1 VNVIEWLLDSDPSIR
16 WQVMRDLGDPAESV
30 SAERS
35 KVAAEG
41 WGARLLSLQ
50 DSTGR
55 WGREALPAETA
66 PTGDGFPDPP
76 TRRLLRELQDHSV
89 EEIGD
94 FLGIEADTLASWESG
109 VPDPEDERVDKYRR
123 ALQWMR
129 NAIGTLKPQ
138 WTSTTHTLVLLRSMG
153 LDPASEQAQRAVAL
167 VRDNVKW
174 DHDGQ
179 DYFDGEV
186 EPCIN
191 GKTVAL
197 GAYFGQNVG
206 AIVERLLGEQ
216 LADGGWN
223 CEAERGS
230 IRSSFN
236 TLIEV
241 LEGLLE
247 YEKANGASANV
258 TAARLKGHDYLLE
271 RHMFR
276 RLSTGEVVDP
286 AWMRFSFPTR
296 WHYDVLRGL
305 EYLRSAG
312 VEPDER
318 CAEAIDLVDT
328 KRGRDGRW
336 HLENTHPGRVHFDID
351 EGDGEPSR
359 WNTLRAMRVLAWSG
373 RQTG

>member
-1 VNVIEWLLDSDPSIR
+1 
-16 WQVMRDLGDPAESV
+16 
-30 SAERS
+30 
-35 KVAAEG
+35 
-41 WGARLLSLQ
+41 
-50 DSTGR
+50 
-55 WGREALPAETA
+55 
-66 PTGDGFPDPP
+66 
-76 TRRLLRELQDHSV
+76 
-89 EEIGD
+89 
-94 FLGIEADTLASWESG
+94 
-109 VPDPEDERVDKYRR
+109 
-123 ALQWMR
+123 
-129 NAIGTLKPQ
+129 
-138 WTSTTHTLVLLRSMG
+138 MG
-153 LDPASEQAQRAVAL
+153 LDPASEQAQRAVTL

-197 GAYFGQNVG
+197 GAYFGQNVD

-286 AWMRFSFPTR
+286 AWMRFSFPTH

-336 HLENTHPGRVHFDID
+336 HLENTHPGRVHFDMD

>member
-1 VNVIEWLLDSDPSIR
+1 
-16 WQVMRDLGDPAESV
+16 
-30 SAERS
+30 
-35 KVAAEG
+35 
-41 WGARLLSLQ
+41 
-50 DSTGR
+50 
-55 WGREALPAETA
+55 
-66 PTGDGFPDPP
+66 
-76 TRRLLRELQDHSV
+76 LLRELQDHSV

-109 VPDPEDERVDKYRR
+109 VPDPEDERVDEYRR

-336 HLENTHPGRVHFDID
+336 HLENTHPGRVHFDMD